1 MSIEQDTT
9 SSKNQPASAASVEV
23 PSNIQ
28 KQSLGQ
34 LLRGDLGFIP
44 VLATFVAIV
53 IYFQITTNG
62 LFLLP
67 VNISNL
73 LQQIATTGIDALGV
87 TLVLLLGEI
96 DLSVASV
103 GTFGAVVM
111 GVLINYHGFSAWEA
125 ILCGILAGAP
135 DILGVGL
142 PTVVLVLYALG
153 LVFDQV
159 ARRRAGLRTKPLLRL
174 IAQIVIAA
182 VAVEGIVFVL
192 ENTPSTGGKFLGVP
206 NSTAILF
213 GLILIMWL
221 VLTKTTFGRHIYAVG
236 GNAEASRRA
245 GINVT
250 GIRIAVFT
258 LCSTLAAIGG
268 IVAASYANAVA
279 TQINPTL
286 LLDSIAAAVIGGVS
300 LFGGV
305 GSVWSIV
312 LGALII
318 GSLEN
323 GLDLK
328 SQTTDVKQMVEGAV
342 LLIAVTVDAV
352 VRRLQARSGR

>member
-1 MSIEQDTT
+1 
-9 SSKNQPASAASVEV
+9 
-23 PSNIQ
+23 
-28 KQSLGQ
+28 
-34 LLRGDLGFIP
+34 
-44 VLATFVAIV
+44 
-53 IYFQITTNG
+53 
-62 LFLLP
+62 
-67 VNISNL
+67 
-73 LQQIATTGIDALGV
+73 
-87 TLVLLLGEI
+87 
-96 DLSVASV
+96 
-103 GTFGAVVM
+103 
-111 GVLINYHGFSAWEA
+111 
-125 ILCGILAGAP
+125 
-135 DILGVGL
+135 
-142 PTVVLVLYALG
+142 
-153 LVFDQV
+153 
-159 ARRRAGLRTKPLLRL
+159 
-174 IAQIVIAA
+174 
-182 VAVEGIVFVL
+182 
-192 ENTPSTGGKFLGVP
+192 
-206 NSTAILF
+206 TAILF

-323 GLDLK
+323 GL

-352 VRRLQARSGR
+352 VRRVQARSGR